1 MVKRAD
7 LGEDAVMA
15 CAAVNG
21 DIAVTLAITVVLD
34 VKAEIAGA
42 LLHHLHH
49 QAQCVVAP
57 TGKQLVKVAVLNA
70 RTMTTVLLV
79 NHVTRTYLLAEA
91 LPLTLLL
98 TLLPLTLLHLLHQP
112 QAEPDVDQTG
122 KLLTLDAEKHAVTTT
137 IVLEVNPA
145 SRIWLLA
152 LVATLLLLL
161 NPPDLFQ
168 LDLEAFR
175 HSSIKT
181 TLTEHS
187 QPVESTS
194 QTCTMN

>member
-21 DIAVTLAITVVLD
+21 VIAVTLAITVVLD

-42 LLHHLHH
+42 LLHHHH

-57 TGKQLVKVAVLNA
+57 TGKQLAKVAVLNA

-91 LPLTLLL
+91 LLLTLLL

-161 NPPDLFQ
+161 NLQDLFQ

>member
-7 LGEDAVMA
+7 LGEDVEVA

-21 DIAVTLAITVVLD
+21 DTAVTLLITVVLD
-34 VKAEIAGA
+34 VKADLAGA
-42 LLHHLHH
+42 LLHHLH
-49 QAQCVVAP
+49 QEAQCVAAP
-57 TGKQLVKVAVLNA
+57 TGKQQVKVVAAVA
-70 RTMTTVLLV
+70 RTMTTVLLA
-79 NHVTRTYLLAEA
+79 NPVTRTCLLVEALHLPLALILLHHLLQQPLAEPA
-91 LPLTLLL
+91 
-98 TLLPLTLLHLLHQP
+98 
-112 QAEPDVDQTG
+112 VDQTG
-122 KLLTLDAEKHAVTTT
+122 KLLTLDVEKHAITTT
-137 IVLEVNPA
+137 TVLEDNPVTKT
-145 SRIWLLA
+145 WLLA
-152 LVATLLLLL
+152 LVATQILLLLQ
-161 NPPDLFQ
+161 PDLFQ

>member
-21 DIAVTLAITVVLD
+21 DIAVALAITVMLD

-42 LLHHLHH
+42 LLHPHH
-49 QAQCVVAP
+49 QAQCVVAL
-57 TGKQLVKVAVLNA
+57 TGKQQVKVAVLNA
-70 RTMTTVLLV
+70 LTMTTVLVV

-91 LPLTLLL
+91 L
-98 TLLPLTLLHLLHQP
+98 LLPLALTLLHLLLLHQP
-112 QAEPDVDQTG
+112 QAEPAVDQTG
-122 KLLTLDAEKHAVTTT
+122 KLLTLDAEKHAITTT
-137 IVLEVNPA
+137 TVLEVNPA

-161 NPPDLFQ
+161 LPPDLFQ

-187 QPVESTS
+187 QPVESTN